1 MENLKKH
8 KEFIMKTSIVFGIA
22 ICSLII
28 LEIAEEI
35 LDFLFD
41 FIGF

>member
-1 MENLKKH
+1 METLKKH
-8 KEFIMKTSIVFGIA
+8 KEFIIKTSIVFGIA
-22 ICSLII
+22 ICSLIT

-35 LDFLFD
+35 LDILFD